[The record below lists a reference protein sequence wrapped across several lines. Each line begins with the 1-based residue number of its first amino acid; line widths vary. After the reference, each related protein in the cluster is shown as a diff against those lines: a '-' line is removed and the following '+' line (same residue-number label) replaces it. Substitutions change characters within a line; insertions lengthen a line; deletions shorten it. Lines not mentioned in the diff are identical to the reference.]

1 MLRRQIILFMALALI
16 GLLSFI
22 YSSRALADLATFS
35 PTSGRAIGAEL
46 VLNPTGKASLS
57 SGDLDLKLVEAQAV
71 VEQRLM
77 QLNLRPHQVLIDR
90 GQLLVDMPEPENM
103 SYVRR
108 VIGHQGHIE
117 FIDGGPVSPPLG
129 QRLQTRSGDSAYPLL
144 FKGQAVTDIL
154 LPDAG
159 TGQIFYELTLDEAA
173 TARLTKF
180 VETRPDHY
188 ICIVVDQ
195 EVIAC
200 SEMYHWAEGQL
211 DILPNLSS
219 GSVINLSDL
228 ALFLKSGPLP
238 MALYVQQR

>member
-1 MLRRQIILFMALALI
+1 MFRRQTTLLLTLTLI
-16 GLLSFI
+16 GLLSFV
-22 YSSRALADLATFS
+22 YSSHALADLAAFS
-35 PTSGRAIGAEL
+35 PTSGRAIGTEL
-46 VLNPTGKASLS
+46 VLNPTDQASLS
-57 SGDLDLKLVEAQAV
+57 AGDLELKLVEAQAV
-71 VEQRLM
+71 VEQRLTL
-77 QLNLRPHQVLIDR
+77 LNLQPHQVLIDR
-90 GQLLVDMPEPENM
+90 GQLLVDVPELENM
-103 SYVRR
+103 GYVWR

-117 FIDGGPVSPPLG
+117 FIDGGADSPPLG
-129 QRLQTRSGDSAYPLL
+129 QRLQTTSGESAYPLL
-144 FKGQAVTDIL
+144 FKGQAVTDIVP
-154 LPDAG
+154 PDVG
-159 TGQIFYELTLDEAA
+159 TGQIFYELALDEEAA
-173 TARLTKF
+173 ARLTKF

-195 EVIAC
+195 DVIAC